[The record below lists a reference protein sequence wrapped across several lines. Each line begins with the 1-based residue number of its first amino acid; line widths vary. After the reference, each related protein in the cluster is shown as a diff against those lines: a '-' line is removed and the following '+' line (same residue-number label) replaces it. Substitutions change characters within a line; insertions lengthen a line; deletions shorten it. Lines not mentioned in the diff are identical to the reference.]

1 MTRKLIVFF
10 RSSNMRKVF
19 LIFIAV
25 FVFSFGYALGDF
37 RAGDGEGVK
46 VTINREIPP
55 DKALDF
61 SLFWDVWDILEEQYY
76 DSSRLQETNMV
87 YGAIKGMVASLG
99 DPYTTFLTPS
109 ENNLVEEDMQG
120 NFDGVGIQIGFR
132 GTQLAVISPLP
143 GTPAEQSGIEA
154 GDFIVGI
161 KDEERGIDRGT
172 FGISLQEAVRV
183 IRGPAGTKVTLMLL
197 REGVSEPLMVDV
209 IRGRIEVPSVT
220 LSFEGE
226 GESVAHVKLM
236 KFGGE
241 TEREWNKVVS
251 EILKKRNLKGIVLD
265 MRGNPG
271 GYLQGAV
278 DLGSDFL
285 EAGEVVVIEDRGK
298 KKYDYKVE
306 RRGRLIGE
314 NVVVL
319 VDGGS
324 ASASEILAGALRDQ
338 LGTKIVGEATFGKGT
353 IQERQEISG
362 GVALHVTSAKWLTPN
377 GIWIN
382 ETGLEPDVVIEDNIE
397 TVEDEQLLEAMKLVY
412 EKV

>member
-324 ASASEILAGALRDQ
+324 ASASEILASIGNKNSGGGDFWKRNNS
-338 LGTKIVGEATFGKGT
+338 GEAGNIRGSCLACYEC
-353 IQERQEISG
+353 Q
-362 GVALHVTSAKWLTPN
+362 VAYTKWNL
-377 GIWIN
+377 
-382 ETGLEPDVVIEDNIE
+382 D
-397 TVEDEQLLEAMKLVY
+397 
-412 EKV
+412 

>member
-10 RSSNMRKVF
+10 RFFNMRKVF

-397 TVEDEQLLEAMKLVY
+397 TVEDEQLLEAIKLVTT
-412 EKV
+412 